1 MIWNVIKETLTDSFK
16 MLPFLFLA
24 FLLLEALE
32 HHAGEKINNTLRSA
46 GKAGPLL
53 GSLLGC
59 IPQCG
64 FSVFAA
70 NLYSGGVITLGTLLA
85 VFLATSD
92 EALIIL
98 ISQPSRGKDILL
110 LLLFKV
116 VIGVAAG
123 YITDLFIKKHPEKEE
138 HDIGDICKNEHCHC
152 DEHKGIFVPALTHT
166 LKVFGFL
173 LVFTLILNFAIELLG
188 PEKLSKILLGNTFF
202 QPLIAALIGLIPNC
216 AASVLLTE
224 MYLSGALSF
233 ASVIAG
239 LCSGA
244 GIGLVVLFRTNK
256 KPRENLKILGLL
268 YGISAL
274 AGVITELIIKLV

>member
-1 MIWNVIKETLTDSFK
+1 M
-16 MLPFLFLA
+16 
-24 FLLLEALE
+24 
-32 HHAGEKINNTLRSA
+32 
-46 GKAGPLL
+46 

-98 ISQPSRGKDILL
+98 ISEPSRGRDILL
-110 LLLFKV
+110 LLLFKI
-116 VIGVAAG
+116 VIGITAG
-123 YITDLFIKKHPEKEE
+123 YIVDLFVKKHPEKEK
-138 HDIGDICKNEHCHC
+138 HDIGDICKGEHCHC

-173 LVFTLILNFAIELLG
+173 LVFTLALNFAIELLG
-188 PEKLSKILLGNTFF
+188 ADRLSEILLGNTFF

-224 MYLSGALSF
+224 MYLGGALSF

-244 GIGLVVLFRTNK
+244 GIGLMVLFRTNK

-268 YGISAL
+268 YGISAFS
-274 AGVITELIIKLV
+274 GVIIEIFTKLMA